1 MTKAEIEH
9 LANLSRISLPQQED
23 FYQNFLNLLTFVED
37 IKNINVENI
46 KPTLSPV
53 TLNNVFREDKIT
65 PSLSQEEALLNAPQ
79 KKDGFFVI
87 PKVL

>member
-23 FYQNFLNLLTFVED
+23 FYQNFLNLFTFVEG
-37 IKNINVENI
+37 IQNVKVENV
-46 KPTLSPV
+46 KPTLSPL
-53 TLNNVFREDKIT
+53 TLKNVFREDKVI